1 MGEGSVVVP
10 PLPTPTGA
18 RTSLPSVART
28 AARRRARRGA
38 SRRASLAPLS
48 LVVARRLFAAR
59 VLLARLPAAPPSLAG
74 VARCAPRS
82 QRLRSASLRSSP
94 PPLAARSARRFLRA
108 SPPPSVRGRLPL
120 APLRGRWR
128 FRCAVLAG
136 AVSSAWAPRSR
147 PRRGCLRRPASPA
160 RLCCRICRG
169 FGLRPRS
176 SLLRPRGAQ
185 RPAATRPLRGRFFH
199 AARRACPS
207 GLRASGARCALL
219 QPLPPRRGGLG
230 VLKSSVYAARR
241 YASLSLSASAY
252 SRVTSGRSC

>member
-10 PLPTPTGA
+10 PLPTLTGA

-94 PPLAARSARRFLRA
+94 SPLAARSARRSRRA
-108 SPPPSVRGRLPL
+108 SPPPSVRRRLPL
-120 APLRGRWR
+120 APLRGRCR

-169 FGLRPRS
+169 FGR
-176 SLLRPRGAQ
+176 SLLRPRGGSKA
-185 RPAATRPLRGRFFH
+185 RRYAAAARPLFSRG
-199 AARRACPS
+199 RRACPLGPACS
-207 GLRASGARCALL
+207 WGPLCLAAAPPASGRG
-219 QPLPPRRGGLG
+219 PRR
-230 VLKSSVYAARR
+230 S
-241 YASLSLSASAY
+241 
-252 SRVTSGRSC
+252 